1 MPKVLREIGHGVKQ
15 TGEVDNKFVD
25 NVYFQHFTMLNC
37 GEHLKLKPYQQQ
49 ILNFIRQGEKKVVH
63 SLHTTVEIFRMLG
76 EA

>member
-1 MPKVLREIGHGVKQ
+1 
-15 TGEVDNKFVD
+15 
-25 NVYFQHFTMLNC
+25 MLNC
-37 GEHLKLKPYQQQ
+37 GEHFKLKPYQQQ